1 MAKNRIRISYR
12 QRQILGGLLFTFPFI
27 IGFSLFF
34 LYPFIQSII
43 FSLNKL
49 ELGKTGYVL
58 QWQGLQNYR
67 YALLTH
73 PTFNRVFTESIA
85 QTLSGLPMVLG
96 FSLFAASILNQKFK
110 GRAIARMI
118 LFLPV
123 ILGAGVVLK
132 MEVDDYAYIMS
143 KHARDSL
150 YFAGPALRDLLAT
163 ARLPDAVLD
172 YLIDVI
178 NRIPEIIN
186 ASGVQI
192 LIFLAGFQAIP
203 ASIYE
208 AADVEGATAWERFW
222 LITFPSLSPLILTN
236 VVYTIVDSF
245 TSMQNELILLIED
258 ISFTGAGF
266 GVSMA
271 MTMLYF
277 FFVAALLAVVYAV
290 ISRWVFYNV

>member
-110 GRAIARMI
+110 GRAVARMI

>member
-150 YFAGPALRDLLAT
+150 YFAGPALRDLLTT

>member
-58 QWQGLQNYR
+58 QWLGLQNYR

-110 GRAIARMI
+110 GRAVARMI

>member
-1 MAKNRIRISYR
+1 MAKNRMRISYR
-12 QRQILGGLLFTFPFI
+12 QRQILGGLLFTLPFI

-58 QWQGLQNYR
+58 QWLGLQNYR

-73 PTFNRVFTESIA
+73 PTFNRVFTESIT
-85 QTLSGLPMVLG
+85 QTLSSLPMVLG

-110 GRAIARMI
+110 GRAVARMV

-132 MEVDDYAYIMS
+132 MQISDYAYIMS
-143 KHARDSL
+143 KHASGLL
-150 YFAGPALRDLLAT
+150 YFGGTALRGLLTT

-172 YLIDVI
+172 YLIDII

-203 ASIYE
+203 ASVYE

-245 TSMQNELILLIED
+245 TSMQNELILLIDE

-277 FFVAALLAVVYAV
+277 FFVAALLSVVYSI